1 MSTKVRMAGQERREA
16 ILDAAVDL
24 FSQRGFRGT
33 TTRELAAA
41 VGVSEPTLYQHFA
54 TKSELYSA
62 IIDLRSTRGE
72 EKFGPLLEDAAQS
85 NDDRV
90 YFRALATVIQHWY
103 SEDSAYVRLL
113 LYSALEGHELS
124 SLCYERQASVLHQRV
139 AGYIK
144 KRIEQGALREMDPV
158 VTARAFICM
167 IAHYAQAM
175 VIFRCH
181 PVGAAHSVESD
192 IESMIEIFLGGISR
206 NQEK

>member
-1 MSTKVRMAGQERREA
+1 MAGQERREA
-16 ILDAAVDL
+16 ILDAAIQL
-24 FSQRGFRGT
+24 FSERGFRGT

-62 IIDLRSTRGE
+62 IIDLKSTRGE
-72 EKFGPLLEDAAQS
+72 EKFGRLLDEARES
-85 NDDRV
+85 NDDRT
-90 YFRALATVIQHWY
+90 YFRALATTILRWY
-103 SEDSAYVRLL
+103 TEEPSFVRLL

-124 SLCYERQASVLHQRV
+124 TLCYERQASILHQRV

-144 KRIEQGALREMDPV
+144 RRMELGALREMDPA

-167 IAHYAQAM
+167 IAHYAQAG

-181 PVGAAHSVESD
+181 PVGVVHSPESD
-192 IESMIEIFLGGISR
+192 VESMIEIFLGGISR